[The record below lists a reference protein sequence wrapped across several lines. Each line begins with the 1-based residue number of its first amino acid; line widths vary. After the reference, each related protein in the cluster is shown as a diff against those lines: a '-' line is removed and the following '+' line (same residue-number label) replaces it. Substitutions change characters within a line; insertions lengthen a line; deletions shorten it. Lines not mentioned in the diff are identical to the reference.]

1 MSVNDNL
8 FVIIAASAIFYG
20 TPLVFAAVG
29 EVFSERAGV
38 INLGVEGMMLLGA
51 VFAALVV
58 ADLDGPAAI
67 ILPLAVLAA
76 MAAAG
81 LGALIHA
88 FLTITL
94 RVNQIIS
101 GLALTIFAGAA
112 GLSSY
117 LANIWDLGTHPASNQ
132 FGRMDLFGLK
142 KFPVLGPILFD
153 QTLLTYL
160 SWALVIGAMFYLF
173 RSRMGL
179 HLRAV
184 GESPQTADSVGI
196 SVTRYRY
203 GHVIFGGMLAGVAGA
218 CFSLTIVP
226 TWADLRRGMDRTR
239 ARHLRLLASRPH
251 PRRGLP
257 VRCAL
262 EPQPH
267 PPGARN
273 LGAVG
278 PVERV
283 ALCRDHR
290 GAGAGVELA
299 HQSQARRSGG
309 ARQTLRTRRE
319 IAALRSGLAI
329 GVAASSGTA
338 SSECDEKWRG
348 VRQSSR
354 ESLPCGVTRAAA
366 VDHGKSIHRSV
377 CFQT

>member
-67 ILPLAVLAA
+67 ILPLALLAA

-226 TWADLRRGMDRTR
+226 TWANGLTSGEGWIALALVIFGFWRPDLTLVGAYLFGALSSLSLTLQARGISVPSALLNALPYVATIVVLVLVSNSRISRR
-239 ARHLRLLASRPH
+239 
-251 PRRGLP
+251 
-257 VRCAL
+257 
-262 EPQPH
+262 
-267 PPGARN
+267 
-273 LGAVG
+273 LGA
-278 PVERV
+278 P
-283 ALCRDHR
+283 
-290 GAGAGVELA
+290 
-299 HQSQARRSGG
+299 
-309 ARQTLRTRRE
+309 
-319 IAALRSGLAI
+319 AALGKPY
-329 GVAASSGTA
+329 
-338 SSECDEKWRG
+338 E
-348 VRQSSR
+348 R
-354 ESLPCGVTRAAA
+354 EER
-366 VDHGKSIHRSV
+366 
-377 CFQT
+377 

>member
-67 ILPLAVLAA
+67 ILPLALLAA

-160 SWALVIGAMFYLF
+160 SWALVIFGFWRPDLTLVGAYLF
-173 RSRMGL
+173 GALSSLSLTLQAR
-179 HLRAV
+179 
-184 GESPQTADSVGI
+184 GI
-196 SVTRYRY
+196 SVPSALLNALPY
-203 GHVIFGGMLAGVAGA
+203 VA
-218 CFSLTIVP
+218 TIVV
-226 TWADLRRGMDRTR
+226 LVLVSNSRISRR
-239 ARHLRLLASRPH
+239 
-251 PRRGLP
+251 
-257 VRCAL
+257 
-262 EPQPH
+262 
-267 PPGARN
+267 
-273 LGAVG
+273 LGA
-278 PVERV
+278 P
-283 ALCRDHR
+283 
-290 GAGAGVELA
+290 
-299 HQSQARRSGG
+299 
-309 ARQTLRTRRE
+309 
-319 IAALRSGLAI
+319 AALGKPY
-329 GVAASSGTA
+329 
-338 SSECDEKWRG
+338 E
-348 VRQSSR
+348 R
-354 ESLPCGVTRAAA
+354 EER
-366 VDHGKSIHRSV
+366 
-377 CFQT
+377 